1 MSESVCP
8 SGSQKKTSHN
18 LRLMCG
24 NVLDLCR
31 STAASGRGFMLDP
44 QQLQTAM
51 SLYTSDV
58 CALVMVEET
67 GAATSSRE
75 GETQYGNVHCCLP

>member
-1 MSESVCP
+1 
-8 SGSQKKTSHN
+8 
-18 LRLMCG
+18 MCG
-24 NVLDLCR
+24 SVLDLCR
-31 STAASGRGFMLDP
+31 STAASGRGFTLDP

-67 GAATSSRE
+67 GPVTSSRE
-75 GETQYGNVHCCLP
+75 GEWCPVLYNTALSVYCVQYSIC

>member
-1 MSESVCP
+1 
-8 SGSQKKTSHN
+8 
-18 LRLMCG
+18 MCG
-24 NVLDLCR
+24 SVLDLCR
-31 STAASGRGFMLDP
+31 STAASGRGFTLDP

-67 GAATSSRE
+67 GPVTSSGRAFNYNRAVACDV
-75 GETQYGNVHCCLP
+75 TKITMPTSAWQNL